1 MIQFFRTLLS
11 PPVFED
17 EGKTRTAWLLNAIC
31 LSFAVIILS
40 LLLAQLAAGQG
51 LFAGPSLI
59 LMFLIALFTGILFLN
74 RRGYVAFGSFAVL
87 TGSWIA
93 LAYLALIG
101 EGIRDIAFVGEIVV
115 IIAASLLLGWQASL
129 VFAGL
134 TILAGWG
141 LASAQAGGLL
151 SPVLYS
157 PQEFAR
163 DASVVV
169 ILAAILIYLS
179 NNKLSA
185 ALLAARAS
193 ARQLELGNRELQ
205 GLQNELEK
213 RVEIRTAELGITSA
227 QANRRA
233 HQLQAVAEVA
243 RTIAS
248 LQDLDR
254 LLVSITGLIS
264 EQFGYYHVG
273 IFLLDENREYAI
285 LQAANS
291 EGGRK
296 MLARGHKLR
305 VEATSIVG
313 YVAIFGKARVAS
325 DVGIDTVY
333 FSNPDLPET
342 RSEIA
347 LPLIVGSRSTGILDV
362 QSREAGAFSQDDIEV
377 LGTLAYQVAVAI
389 ENARLFDETRTAL
402 TEAQNA
408 YQQFTGQAWA
418 RFSEHRSGLGYRSD
432 GGRAIK
438 LAMPLENPAVSRA
451 ITSGDLSSLQGAG
464 QTGAS
469 FALPIKLRDQ
479 VIGVLHVQ
487 PKDSTRQWT
496 ADEIA
501 IARAAAERAALA
513 LENAR
518 LLADSQKRAAKEK
531 IISEAT
537 AHISSALNIEN
548 ILHTTTNELARALGS
563 AEIIL
568 QLSSDETD

>member
-1 MIQFFRTLLS
+1 MFKFLKQAFSAPT
-11 PPVFED
+11 FED
-17 EGKTRTAWLLNAIC
+17 EGKTRSAWLLNAIC
-31 LSFAVIILS
+31 LSFTVIILG
-40 LLLAQLAAGQG
+40 LLVAQLAAGQS
-51 LFAGPSLI
+51 LFAGPSI
-59 LMFLIALFTGILFLN
+59 VLMFLIFLFAGILFLN
-74 RRGYVAFGSFAVL
+74 RRGYVTFGSITIL
-87 TGSWIA
+87 IGSWIA
-93 LAYLALIG
+93 LAYLAWTG
-101 EGIRDIAFVGEIVV
+101 EGIRDIAYVAEIVV
-115 IIAASLLLGWQASL
+115 IIAASLLLGWQVSL
-129 VFAGL
+129 GFAL
-134 TILAGWG
+134 ATILAGWG
-141 LASAQAGGLL
+141 LASAESLGAL
-151 SPVLYS
+151 SPQFYT
-157 PQEFAR
+157 PGEFAR
-163 DASVVV
+163 DASVVI
-169 ILAAILIYLS
+169 ILATVLIYLS
-179 NNKLSA
+179 TNNLVA

-193 ARQLELGNRELQ
+193 ARDLEASNLELQSLQ
-205 GLQNELEK
+205 DELEG
-213 RVEIRTAELGITSA
+213 RVKTRTAELGLTSA

-254 LLVSITGLIS
+254 LLASITGLIS
-264 EQFGYYHVG
+264 EQFNYYHVG

-285 LQAANS
+285 LRAANS
-291 EGGRK
+291 AGGQK

-325 DVGIDTVY
+325 DVGTDTVY
-333 FSNPDLPET
+333 FSNPDLPKT

-347 LPLIVGSRSTGILDV
+347 LPLIVGSRAIGILDV
-362 QSREAGAFSQDDIEV
+362 QSREAAAFSQDDIEV
-377 LGTLAYQVAVAI
+377 LGTLAFQVAVAI
-389 ENARLFDETRTAL
+389 ENARLFDETRAAL

-408 YQQFTGQAWA
+408 YQQFIGQAWA
-418 RFSEHRSGLGYRSD
+418 RFSQHRSALGYRSD
-432 GGRAIK
+432 GGRAVK
-438 LAMPLENPAVSRA
+438 LATALQSPAVTGA
-451 ITSGDLSSLQGAG
+451 MTTGDLTGTDRTEQS
-464 QTGAS
+464 GAS

-487 PKDSTRQWT
+487 SKDTTREWT

-501 IARAAAERAALA
+501 IARAAADRAALA

-563 AEIIL
+563 TEIVL
-568 QLSSDETD
+568 QLSPDETE